1 MPHRSGAHSSDEEY
15 RLPGGEP
22 EPEVSLSR
30 LKKRSRRRSS
40 TSSARNDNYTSDI
53 INNTRPLKNNV
64 SNENTDDDVV
74 CVTINDDDDE
84 ALVPDSTE
92 NTLDDTRP
100 TDAKAA
106 AASSPVGR
114 DHNFDNDNDD
124 DDDDDDLD
132 NIEPLPD
139 FHRKRS
145 IDVDEHHSRSSVGA
159 DGDDENSRLAES
171 VATSDAT
178 ERPAGY
184 PLDEECSRSRSD
196 SRSLGGGKCV
206 KFQKG

>member
-1 MPHRSGAHSSDEEY
+1 MPHRRGAHSSDEEY

-22 EPEVSLSR
+22 EADVSLSR

-53 INNTRPLKNNV
+53 TNNTRRPNNA
-64 SNENTDDDVV
+64 NKKNTDDDVV
-74 CVTINDDDDE
+74 CVTINDDDDDGDV

-92 NTLDDTRP
+92 NTLDETPP
-100 TDAKAA
+100 TDTKA
-106 AASSPVGR
+106 AASSPAGHDR
-114 DHNFDNDNDD
+114 GFDNDDND

-132 NIEPLPD
+132 NIVPLPD

-145 IDVDEHHSRSSVGA
+145 VDEHHSRSSAGA

-171 VATSDAT
+171 VAASDAT
-178 ERPAGY
+178 ERQAGD
-184 PLDEECSRSRSD
+184 PLDDECSRSRSD

-206 KFQKG
+206 